1 MIRENLHNTRMISTA
16 IIGTAGYTGQ
26 ETLDRVLSH
35 PELELVA
42 LGSNTFAGQPS
53 SVLDP
58 RLAGSAIAELELVTN
73 EQALASGAELVFLC
87 MENERAAAVEPP
99 DGAVVVDLSG
109 AHRLKD
115 ASAYERWYGFVHP
128 KPEALGDWCFALP
141 ELAPPTGKL
150 IASPGCYVTAT
161 LLSLAPLKDDLDPET
176 VVVDAKSGTT
186 GAGRS
191 PKPALHAGAVL
202 ETVMPYKIGVH
213 QHVPEMAQF
222 LGFTPTFV
230 PHLLPIRRGIVATS
244 YLRGIDAA
252 TARTKLESAY
262 ASAPLVSVLPEGA
275 VPNLRRMQ
283 KTDCVEINAFADTAT
298 GATIVVCALDNLGKG
313 AAGQAVQNA
322 NLALGL
328 DQTAGLRIGILSA

>member
-1 MIRENLHNTRMISTA
+1 MIREKLHNTRMVSTA

-42 LGSNTFAGQPS
+42 LGSNTFAGKPA

-58 RLAGSAIAELELVTN
+58 RIAGSAIAEFELVTN
-73 EQALASGAELVFLC
+73 ERALASGAELIFVC
-87 MENERAAAVEPP
+87 MENERAAAIEPP
-99 DGAVVVDLSG
+99 EDTVVVDLSG

-128 KPEALGDWCFALP
+128 KPESLESWCFALP

-161 LLSLAPLKDDLDPET
+161 LLSLAPLKGDLDPAT
-176 VVVDAKSGTT
+176 VVVDGKSGMT
-186 GAGRS
+186 GAGRGLN
-191 PKPALHAGAVL
+191 PALHAGAVL
-202 ETVMPYKIGVH
+202 ETVVPYKIGVH

-230 PHLLPIRRGIVATS
+230 PHLLPLRRGIVTTS
-244 YLRGIDAA
+244 YLRGIDAEA
-252 TARTKLESAY
+252 ARAKLVTAY
-262 ASAPLVSVLPEGA
+262 ASAPLVTVLPEGA
-275 VPNLRRMQ
+275 VPNLRRTQ
-283 KTDCVEINAFADTAT
+283 QTDCVEINAFADSAT
-298 GATIVVCALDNLGKG
+298 DATIVVCALDNLGKG

-322 NLALGL
+322 NLALEL
-328 DQTAGLRIGILSA
+328 DETAGLRIGTLSA

>member
-1 MIRENLHNTRMISTA
+1 MIREKLHNTRMATTA

-26 ETLDRVLSH
+26 ETLDRVLFH
-35 PELELVA
+35 PELELIA
-42 LGSNTFAGQPS
+42 LGSDTFAGKPA

-58 RLAGSAIAELELVTN
+58 RIARSAISELGLVTN
-73 EQALASGAELVFLC
+73 EQALSSGADLIFLC

-99 DGAVVVDLSG
+99 DGVVVVDLSG

-150 IASPGCYVTAT
+150 IASPGCYVTAA

-176 VVVDAKSGTT
+176 VVVDGKSGMT
-186 GAGRS
+186 GAGRR
-191 PKPALHAGAVL
+191 PIPALHAGAVL
-202 ETVMPYKIGVH
+202 ETVLPYKIGTH

-222 LGFTPTFV
+222 LGFAPTFV
-230 PHLLPIRRGIVATS
+230 PHLLPIRRGIVSTS
-244 YLRGIDAA
+244 YLRGIGAEAA
-252 TARTKLESAY
+252 RAKLTSAY

-275 VPNLRRMQ
+275 VPDLRRTRE
-283 KTDCVEINAFADTAT
+283 TDCVEINAFADTLT

-322 NLALGL
+322 NLALGF
-328 DQTAGLRIGILSA
+328 DQTAGLRIGALSA